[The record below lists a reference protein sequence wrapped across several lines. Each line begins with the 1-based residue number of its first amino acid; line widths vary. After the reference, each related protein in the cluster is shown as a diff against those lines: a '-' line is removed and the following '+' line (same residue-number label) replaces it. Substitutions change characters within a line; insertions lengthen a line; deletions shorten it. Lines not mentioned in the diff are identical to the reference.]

1 MSAVIYIKSK
11 QETTDVLP
19 LVKSAIDAEIARLE
33 LASEMAAKR
42 LLPFEKKY
50 NVTSEY
56 FIANLAA
63 EDLEDG
69 DDEYISWAGEYE
81 LKKRLDKKLEQ
92 LREIEYGHSDLLP
105 SN

>member
-1 MSAVIYIKSK
+1 MG
-11 QETTDVLP
+11 DVLP

-33 LASEMAAKR
+33 LASEMATKR

-50 NVTSEY
+50 NVASEH

-63 EDLEDG
+63 EDLDGG
-69 DDEYISWAGEYE
+69 DDEYVSWAGEYK
-81 LKKRLDKKLEQ
+81 LKKRLEKKLEQ
-92 LREIEYGHSDLLP
+92 LREIEYGHSDLLQ

>member
-11 QETTDVLP
+11 QEMGNVLP

-63 EDLEDG
+63 EDLEG
-69 DDEYISWAGEYE
+69 HDDEYVSWAGEFE
-81 LKKRLDKKLEQ
+81 LKQRLEKKLKLLQ
-92 LREIEYGHSDLLP
+92 GIEYAH
-105 SN
+105 